1 MKSNEYISIGMYSLN
16 HELQSAWESLFL
28 LATEMNPTLNLPRK
42 FLNSVDD
49 AIITSTDNR
58 LSHICGYPL
67 VERFAG
73 KFQPLCAPYFDIDGY
88 KGAEYFSHFLVRQDQ
103 DSGINSIPD
112 SKGFIAAINSLDS
125 NSGMSV
131 LRHEVEK
138 VRGLGAIEN
147 FFKSLHISG
156 SHANSIR
163 SIVDG
168 DADIA
173 SVDASTYYYLK
184 KIKPELEDQLKI
196 VGRSIKTPSPPL
208 VTHTSNPLCAP
219 SELADALNGSL
230 LALTDELKELLN
242 IKKFLVVNYSDYE
255 YMIDL

>member
-1 MKSNEYISIGMYSLN
+1 
-16 HELQSAWESLFL
+16 
-28 LATEMNPTLNLPRK
+28 
-42 FLNSVDD
+42 
-49 AIITSTDNR
+49 
-58 LSHICGYPL
+58 
-67 VERFAG
+67 
-73 KFQPLCAPYFDIDGY
+73 CAPYFDIDGY
-88 KGAEYFSHFLVRQDQ
+88 KGAEYFSHFLVRQD
-103 DSGINSIPD
+103 SGINSIPD
-112 SKGFIAAINSLDS
+112 SKGFIAVINSLDS

-230 LALTDELKELLN
+230 LAFTDELKELLN